1 MTQAKKSWAQAPHS
15 RRPDGTAAGRGGAL
29 DWHSR
34 PGRSQDFA
42 DQAVHACLASVASA
56 EAFIRIACVRR
67 MARLL
72 GSF

>member
-34 PGRSQDFA
+34 PGRSQGFA
-42 DQAVHACLASVASA
+42 DQAVHACLANKSI
-56 EAFIRIACVRR
+56 EKIE
-67 MARLL
+67 
-72 GSF
+72 